1 MNQTEI
7 IKTLPY
13 QKPFLFVDE
22 LTEISEHGVT
32 GNYTFKKNEFFY
44 KGHFKNNPITPG
56 VILTEAMA
64 QIGVVCLGVYLLR
77 NEFRL
82 DKKMQIALTS
92 SQVDFFISVF
102 PNEKVTVIPCS
113 EISVSSSINKNEF
126 FYKGHFKNNP
136 ITPGVILTEA
146 MAQIGVVCLGI
157 YLLKNEF
164 RLEKKIQIALTSSQ
178 VDFFISVLPNEKV
191 TVISEKKYFRF
202 NK

>member
-7 IKTLPY
+7 IKNTPY
-13 QKPFLFVDE
+13 KKPFLFIDE
-22 LTEISEHGVT
+22 LTEISEQGIT
-32 GNYTFKKNEFFY
+32 GNYTFK
-44 KGHFKNNPITPG
+44 
-56 VILTEAMA
+56 
-64 QIGVVCLGVYLLR
+64 
-77 NEFRL
+77 
-82 DKKMQIALTS
+82 
-92 SQVDFFISVF
+92 
-102 PNEKVTVIPCS
+102 
-113 EISVSSSINKNEF
+113 KNEF

-202 NK
+202 NKLKCSVQMINEKNELVCRGTISGMILF